1 MDVLIDH
8 FPVFEANQVLSSR
21 HLNDVF
27 YYLDQQ
33 TRLTRS
39 HLIGIGIVCGLEIKL
54 DTTAGPAILLSRG
67 CGVTSEGYLI
77 FEPDDVSL
85 VSYRAYTTPTDVKY
99 PPFAG
104 YPLWELF
111 PSGEP
116 GTTLLDSP
124 VNFLADKAV
133 VLFLELKKE
142 GLRNCSPNSCDDK
155 GSEITATVRRLLIER
170 KNLDAMIARAEGLGE
185 GLTSTDID
193 RALSDRLNL
202 PDIRLRRFDVLNSNP
217 VTSNDVYE
225 AFFRIFRSTGLAGA
239 MGDAL
244 SAAYTAFE
252 QLLKPAHPTDPFANF
267 DATFGFLDI
276 ALTDPGQVHF
286 LQYYVDL
293 FDDLVR
299 AYDEFRWK
307 GAELICACCPPEGL
321 FPRHLMLGLV
331 NPNPASQPGHYR
343 QRFLASPAVGDCSG
357 ETEELLR
364 LFARLV
370 EMTECFTSA
379 PILPTVDAQGR
390 LDPQIRITPSTL
402 GDRPLA
408 TRAIPYYY
416 AETGTPP
423 LYRLWNGEKAR
434 RNRANQ
440 NLGYR
445 SDEYSP
451 VAPNFVLDPLRYDLE
466 PYNFLRI
473 EGHLGKPYLPVMS
486 TLIALKSNYRLPIDI
501 IALHT
506 GAYDESQPVDLGSND
521 AIFQDLEALYDALR
535 EDLLSSLAE
544 AALQLYEF
552 PTNSESTISGI
563 PMLPLLKLYRPAFKY
578 TRGTLGAGFEKNL
591 FYFRTRVYLDLD
603 QNGLN
608 DLSVAQA
615 LFELLA
621 PVNHNDIPPK
631 YHRQTA
637 ILYYIS
643 SLADMV
649 PSRLSALNQPTFL
662 NRYQDLLAFLRY
674 YRMKLLSQPLPEP
687 SELMDYARAEHFID
701 LCDTILFGNKLE
713 AINSV
718 RDEYL
723 RRIAE
728 LRKRQVLTNFL
739 AQHPGI
745 QHKAG
750 APLGGTFIVVYHGDD
765 RRDATP
771 KGIRNRAEAILAE
784 TTKEDAPD
792 RSTGTDDRDLPTD
805 IEVVAH
811 RRVSGIGTL
820 PSDELLEAITRIGSN
835 RALVGNADVEL
846 LIGSLTGKIPLGGYH
861 PRPGF
866 DDRSIRLIA
875 KTVSA
880 QPNGVVIAD
889 FYLPYRVSG
898 EGFAVNYVLPKEP
911 PVFTIGIGCTTGKG
925 VADVSIEVRGGVAP
939 YDVAVNDRVYR
950 ALINP
955 LPLQAGKHKLRVRD
969 ADGTE
974 ATEQEITVAD
984 ELVLEGVSFDCIGEQ
999 FVAVVAIKGGTVPFR
1014 VDGDLITGTT
1024 YTTKPAPSGSTVQ
1037 IEVVDSRGCSATI
1050 ELTHECVV
1058 IPPPTFTA
1066 DVACTGQNDMAP
1078 VTITVQ
1084 DGTAPYEIKVDNAAY
1099 QPLSSPLSLAVG
1111 QHSLKLR
1118 DSAGVE
1124 TVAQSVTVATQI
1136 SISAPKFHCN
1146 DDGSYTAT
1154 VDIGGGTPPYEVNG
1168 TLFAGGAF
1176 TTDPTP
1182 SGKQANIDIRDD
1194 KGCTK
1199 SMGVIHECEPPC
1211 DLPCGGVFIRRGHRL
1226 WMPDPGT
1233 VTKYLKY
1240 ELTKLSFVIWTESGN
1255 AFDLGGEIEPLLQA
1269 TPGQL
1274 TPGRFP
1280 GTVRKWLKQINEL
1293 IGNNPDLSRPGG
1305 PQWLETSYE
1314 ASDPGRLGTLWID
1327 HFECLPFEIKMNVL
1341 IEYRH
1346 PNGDGTLR
1354 EEKLFIYTP
1363 DGGTQI
1369 IVDGK
1374 EWIRIPPFEG
1384 LTWNKCPPVSGP
1396 TPICNRPDIT
1406 LTVKTEQDGA
1416 ALWATVIADPDPG
1429 LTCLWEV
1436 QDADP
1441 ALGHSNQ
1448 FKTTFLH
1455 SGQKRITVTAFTK
1468 DGCDVSETIFV
1479 DVR

>member
-21 HLNDVF
+21 HLNNVF
-27 YYLDQQ
+27 DYLDQQ
-33 TRLTRS
+33 TRWTRS

-67 CGVTSEGYLI
+67 CGVTSEGYLVV
-77 FEPDDVSL
+77 EPDDVSL
-85 VSYRAYTTPTDVKY
+85 VSCRPYAAPTVVCY
-99 PPFAG
+99 PPFAR

-124 VNFLADKAV
+124 TNFLADKAV

-170 KNLDAMIARAEGLGE
+170 KNLDAMIAAAEGLGE

-193 RALSDRLNL
+193 KVLSDRLNL

-217 VTSNDVYE
+217 VTSNEVYE
-225 AFFRIFRSTGLAGA
+225 AFLRIFRSTGLASA
-239 MGDAL
+239 MSDAL
-244 SAAYTAFE
+244 SAAYVAFE
-252 QLLKPAHPTDPFANF
+252 QLLKPAHPTDPFVNF
-267 DATFGFLDI
+267 DTTFGFLDV

-331 NPNPASQPGHYR
+331 NPDSASHPGHYR
-343 QRFLASPAVGDCSG
+343 QRFLASPAVGDCAG

-370 EMTECFTSA
+370 QMTQCFTSA
-379 PILPTVDAQGR
+379 PTLPSVDVQGR

-402 GDRPLA
+402 GDQALA
-408 TRAIPYYY
+408 TKAIPYYY
-416 AETGTPP
+416 TETGTPP
-423 LYRLWNGEKAR
+423 LYRLWNGEKTR

-451 VAPNFVLDPLRYDLE
+451 AAPNFVLDPLRYDLE

-486 TLIALKSNYRLPIDI
+486 TLTALKSSYRLPIDI
-501 IALHT
+501 IALRT
-506 GAYDESQPVDLGSND
+506 GAYDESQPVDPGSNG
-521 AIFQDLEALYDALR
+521 AVFQDLEALYDALR

-544 AALQLYEF
+544 AAMQLYEF
-552 PTNSESTISGI
+552 PTNTESTISGI
-563 PMLPLLKLYRPAFKY
+563 PALPLLKLYRPNFKY
-578 TRGTLGAGFEKNL
+578 TKGTLGAGFEKNL
-591 FYFRTRVYLDLD
+591 FYFRTRVYLDLN

-608 DLSVAQA
+608 DADVANA

-621 PVNHNDIPPK
+621 PVSHNDIPPK

-649 PSRLSALNQPTFL
+649 PSRLSALDGPTFL

-674 YRMKLLSQPLPEP
+674 YRMQLLIQPTQ
-687 SELMDYARAEHFID
+687 ELTEYARAEHFID

-713 AINSV
+713 AINSL

-723 RRIAE
+723 RRIDD
-728 LRKRQVLTNFL
+728 LRKRQVLSNFL
-739 AQHPGI
+739 TQHSGI

-750 APLGGTFIVVYHGDD
+750 APFGGTFIVVYHGDD
-765 RRDATP
+765 SRDATP
-771 KGIRNRAEAILAE
+771 EDIRIKAAAILAE
-784 TTKEDAPD
+784 TTKEDTRQRAP
-792 RSTGTDDRDLPTD
+792 
-805 IEVVAH
+805 
-811 RRVSGIGTL
+811 GIGTL

-835 RALVGNADVEL
+835 QALVRNADVEL
-846 LIGSLTGKIPLGGYH
+846 LIGSLTGKIPLDGYR
-861 PRPGF
+861 PRPGL
-866 DDRSIRLIA
+866 DDRSTRVIA

-880 QPNGVVIAD
+880 LPNGVVIAD
-889 FYLPYRVSG
+889 FYLPYRVSS
-898 EGFAVNYVLPKEP
+898 EGLAVNYVLPKEP
-911 PVFTIGIGCTTGKG
+911 PVFTVGIGCTTGKG

-939 YDVAVNDRVYR
+939 YDVAVDDRVYR
-950 ALINP
+950 ALTNP
-955 LPLQAGKHKLRVRD
+955 LPLQSGRHKLRVRD

-974 ATEQEITVAD
+974 AAEQEITVAD

-1014 VDGDLITGTT
+1014 VDGDLIAGAT
-1024 YTTKPAPSGSTVQ
+1024 YTTKPAPSGSTVP
-1037 IEVVDSRGCSATI
+1037 IEVVDSNGCSAKI

-1078 VTITVQ
+1078 VTIAVQ
-1084 DGTAPYEIKVDNAAY
+1084 DGTAPYQIKVDNAAY
-1099 QPLSSPLSLAVG
+1099 QTLSSPLFLAVG

-1124 TVAQSVTVATQI
+1124 TAAQPVTVATQI
-1136 SISAPKFHCN
+1136 SIGDPKFHCN
-1146 DDGSYTAT
+1146 EDGTYTAT
-1154 VDIGGGTPPYEVNG
+1154 VDIGGGTPPYDVNR
-1168 TLFAGGAF
+1168 TPFAGGAF
-1176 TTDPTP
+1176 TTDSTP
-1182 SGKQANIDIRDD
+1182 SGKQVNIDIRDVR
-1194 KGCTK
+1194 GCTN
-1199 SMGVIHECEPPC
+1199 SMGIIHECEPPC

-1233 VTKYLKY
+1233 VTKYLNY
-1240 ELTKLSFVIWTESGN
+1240 ELTKLSFVVWTESGN
-1255 AFDLGGEIEPLLQA
+1255 AIDLSGEIEPFLQA
-1269 TPGQL
+1269 TPAQL
-1274 TPGRFP
+1274 TTGRFP
-1280 GTVRKWLKQINEL
+1280 GTVRKWLKQINDL

-1305 PQWLETSYE
+1305 SQWLETSYE

-1346 PNGDGTLR
+1346 PNGDGTIR
-1354 EEKLFIYTP
+1354 EEKLFIYSNK
-1363 DGGTQI
+1363 GGTQI
-1369 IVDGK
+1369 IVDGA
-1374 EWIRIPPFEG
+1374 EWIRIPPFG
-1384 LTWNKCPPVSGP
+1384 GMTWNKCAPVSGP
-1396 TPICNRPDIT
+1396 TPICNGPDIK
-1406 LTVKTEQDGA
+1406 LTIETKQDGA
-1416 ALWATVIADPDPG
+1416 ALWATVTADPDPG
-1429 LTCLWEV
+1429 LIYLWEV

-1448 FKTTFLH
+1448 FQTTFIH
-1455 SGQKRITVTAFTK
+1455 PGQKRITVTALTT
-1468 DGCDVSETIFV
+1468 DGCEVSETIFV

>member
-27 YYLDQQ
+27 DYLDQQ
-33 TRLTRS
+33 TRWTRS

-54 DTTAGPAILLSRG
+54 DTTAGPAILLSKG

-77 FEPDDVSL
+77 VEPDDVSL

-99 PPFAG
+99 PPFAT

-116 GTTLLDSP
+116 STTLLDSP
-124 VNFLADKAV
+124 SNFLADKAV

-170 KNLDAMIARAEGLGE
+170 KNLDAIIAAAEGLGE

-193 RALSDRLNL
+193 KALSDRLNL

-225 AFFRIFRSTGLAGA
+225 AFFRIFRSTGLASA
-239 MGDAL
+239 MDDAL
-244 SAAYTAFE
+244 SAAYIAFE

-267 DATFGFLDI
+267 AATFRFLDV

-331 NPNPASQPGHYR
+331 NPDPTSQPGHYR
-343 QRFLASPAVGDCSG
+343 QRFLASPAVGGCSG
-357 ETEELLR
+357 ETEELLQ

-379 PILPTVDAQGR
+379 PVLPTVDAQGR

-408 TRAIPYYY
+408 TKAIPYYY

-423 LYRLWNGEKAR
+423 LYRLWNGEKTR

-473 EGHLGKPYLPVMS
+473 EGHLGKPYLPVMG

-506 GAYDESQPVDLGSND
+506 GAYDENQPVDLGSND

-544 AALQLYEF
+544 AARQVYEVPTPEVEEERPADF
-552 PTNSESTISGI
+552 PK
-563 PMLPLLKLYRPAFKY
+563 LPLLKRYVPTFKY
-578 TRGTLGAGFEKNL
+578 TKKTIGAGYEKNL
-591 FYFRTRVYLDLD
+591 TYFQSRPYAEIDQSGITIAALQLLFRDLFGPTD
-603 QNGLN
+603 ISAQRHALAAIIYYVS
-608 DLSVAQA
+608 SVADVLPNRLEA
-615 LFELLA
+615 LVH
-621 PVNHNDIPPK
+621 P
-631 YHRQTA
+631 
-637 ILYYIS
+637 
-643 SLADMV
+643 M
-649 PSRLSALNQPTFL
+649 FL
-662 NRYQDLLAFLRY
+662 NRYQDLLALLRF
-674 YRMKLLSQPLPEP
+674 YRSVLVQASVSDLQSFAPIEQ
-687 SELMDYARAEHFID
+687 FVD
-701 LCDTILFGNKLE
+701 LCEAILFGGRLE
-713 AINSV
+713 SINSL

-728 LRKRQVLTNFL
+728 LRKRQVLSNFL
-739 AQHPGI
+739 TQHPGI

-750 APLGGTFIVVYHGDD
+750 VPVGGTFIVVHHGDAGHD
-765 RRDATP
+765 LTPGGTRIRAAT
-771 KGIRNRAEAILAE
+771 ILAE
-784 TTKEDAPD
+784 TTRDATPD
-792 RSTGTDDRDLPTD
+792 LTATDDRDLLTD
-805 IEVVAH
+805 IEVVAR
-811 RRVSGIGTL
+811 RRVDGSGTL
-820 PSDELLEAITRIGSN
+820 PSDELLEAITRIASN
-835 RALVGNADVEL
+835 RALVGHAEVEL
-846 LIGSLTGKIPLGGYH
+846 LIGSLTGKIPLGGYR
-861 PRPGF
+861 PRPGV
-866 DDRSIRLIA
+866 DDTSTRLIA

-880 QPNGVVIAD
+880 LPNGVVIAD
-889 FYLPYRVSG
+889 FYLPYRVSS
-898 EGFAVNYVLPKEP
+898 EGLAVNYVLPKEP
-911 PVFTIGIGCTTGKG
+911 PVFTIGIGCTSGKG
-925 VADVSIEVRGGVAP
+925 VANVSIEVRGGVAP
-939 YDVAVNDRVYR
+939 YDVAVDDREYR
-950 ALINP
+950 PLINP
-955 LPLQAGKHKLRVRD
+955 LSLQPGRHKLRVRD

-984 ELVLEGVSFDCIGEQ
+984 ALVLEETSFECSGDQ
-999 FVAVVAIKGGTVPFR
+999 FVSTVAIKGGTAPFR
-1014 VDGDLITGTT
+1014 INGDLITGTT
-1024 YTTKPAPSGSTVQ
+1024 FTTKPAPSGSTVL
-1037 IEVVDSRGCSATI
+1037 IEVVDSRGCSARI

-1058 IPPPTFTA
+1058 VPPPTFTA
-1066 DVACTGQNDMAP
+1066 AVGCTGQKDMAP

-1084 DGTAPYEIKVDNAAY
+1084 DGTAPYQIKVDNAAY

-1118 DSAGVE
+1118 DSVGVE
-1124 TVAQSVTVATQI
+1124 TAAQPVTVATQI
-1136 SISAPKFHCN
+1136 SISDPKFHCN
-1146 DDGSYTAT
+1146 DDGTYTAT
-1154 VDIGGGTPPYEVNG
+1154 VDIAGGTPPYDVNG

-1182 SGKQANIDIRDD
+1182 SGKQANIDIRDA
-1194 KGCTK
+1194 KGCTN

-1211 DLPCGGVFIRRGHRL
+1211 DLPCGGVFIRRGHRM

-1233 VTKYLKY
+1233 VTKYLNY
-1240 ELTKLSFVIWTESGN
+1240 ELTKLSFVVWTESGN
-1255 AFDLGGEIEPLLQA
+1255 AIDLGGEIEPILQA
-1269 TPGQL
+1269 APAQL
-1274 TPGRFP
+1274 TTGRFP

-1293 IGNNPDLSRPGG
+1293 IGKNPDLSRPGG

-1314 ASDPGRLGTLWID
+1314 AADPGRLGTLWID

-1346 PNGDGTLR
+1346 PNGDGTTR
-1354 EEKLFIYTP
+1354 EEKLFIYSD

-1369 IVDGK
+1369 IVDG
-1374 EWIRIPPFEG
+1374 EENIRIPPFEG
-1384 LTWNKCPPVSGP
+1384 VTWNKCPPVSGP
-1396 TPICNRPDIT
+1396 TPICNLPDIK
-1406 LTVKTEQDGA
+1406 LTIETKQSEFSLFAIVT
-1416 ALWATVIADPDPG
+1416 ADPDPG
-1429 LTCLWEV
+1429 LTYLWEV

-1448 FKTTFLH
+1448 FKTEFLVP
-1455 SGQKRITVTAFTK
+1455 GQKRITVTAFTK

>member
-27 YYLDQQ
+27 DYLDQQ
-33 TRLTRS
+33 TRWTRS

-77 FEPDDVSL
+77 VEPDDVSL
-85 VSYRAYTTPTDVKY
+85 VSYRTYTTPTDLKY
-99 PPFAG
+99 PQFAG

-116 GTTLLDSP
+116 STTQLDSP
-124 VNFLADKAV
+124 SNFLADKAV

-142 GLRNCSPNSCDDK
+142 GLRNCSPNSCDDR
-155 GSEITATVRRLLIER
+155 GSEITTTVRRLLIES
-170 KNLDAMIARAEGLGE
+170 KNLDAIIAAAEGFGE

-193 RALSDRLNL
+193 KALSDRLNL

-217 VTSNDVYE
+217 VTSDDLYA
-225 AFFRIFRSTGLAGA
+225 AFLRIFRSPGLATA
-239 MGDAL
+239 MGEAL
-244 SAAYTAFE
+244 SAAYAAFK
-252 QLLKPAHPTDPFANF
+252 QVLKPAHPTDPFAGFAARF
-267 DATFGFLDI
+267 DFLDVG
-276 ALTDPGQVHF
+276 LTDPAQVHF

-331 NPNPASQPGHYR
+331 NPDPASQPGHYR
-343 QRFLASPAVGDCSG
+343 QRFLASPVVGRCTA
-357 ETEELLR
+357 ETEELLQ

-379 PILPTVDAQGR
+379 PVLPNVDAQGSV
-390 LDPQIRITPSTL
+390 DPQIRITPSTL

-423 LYRLWNGEKAR
+423 LYRLWNGEKTR

-440 NLGYR
+440 NLAYR

-451 VAPNFVLDPLRYDLE
+451 VAPNFVVDPLRYDLE

-544 AALQLYEF
+544 AAMQLYEF
-552 PTNSESTISGI
+552 PTNSEATISGI
-563 PMLPLLKLYRPAFKY
+563 PTLPLLKQYRPTFQY
-578 TRGTLGAGFEKNL
+578 TRGTLGAGFEKHIV
-591 FYFRTRVYLDLD
+591 YFRTRVYLDLD

-608 DLSVAQA
+608 ELSVTQA
-615 LFELLA
+615 LFELFRH
-621 PVNHNDIPPK
+621 VNRNDIPAR
-631 YHRQTA
+631 YHFQTA
-637 ILYYIS
+637 IVYYIS
-643 SLADMV
+643 SLADVV
-649 PSRLSALNQPTFL
+649 PDRLAALSQPTFL

-674 YRMKLLSQPLPEP
+674 FRMVVGDIPVPELG
-687 SELMDYARAEHFID
+687 EYAFAEHFID
-701 LCDTILFGNKLE
+701 LCDTILFGDKLE

-728 LRKRQVLTNFL
+728 LRKRQVLANFL

-750 APLGGTFIVVYHGDD
+750 VPVGGTFIVVYHGDAGRD
-765 RRDATP
+765 ITPAGTRIRAATILAEATRDATHE
-771 KGIRNRAEAILAE
+771 RL
-784 TTKEDAPD
+784 D
-792 RSTGTDDRDLPTD
+792 PTD
-805 IEVVAH
+805 IEVVG
-811 RRVSGIGTL
+811 RGRVPGVATP

-835 RALVGNADVEL
+835 QALVGNADVEL
-846 LIGSLTGKIPLGGYH
+846 LIGSLTGKIPLGGYR
-861 PRPGF
+861 PRPGV
-866 DDRSIRLIA
+866 DDGSTQVIA

-880 QPNGVVIAD
+880 LPEGVVIAD

-898 EGFAVNYVLPKEP
+898 GGLAVNHVLPKEQ
-911 PVFTIGIGCTTGKG
+911 PVFTVGMGCTVADGEG
-925 VADVSIEVRGGVAP
+925 EAVADVSVEVRGGVAP
-939 YDVAVNDRVYR
+939 YELAVNDRQYR
-950 ALINP
+950 ALANP
-955 LPLQAGKHKLRVRD
+955 LSLPPGRHKLRVRD
-969 ADGTE
+969 ADGAE
-974 ATEQEITVAD
+974 AAEQEITVAERLVLGEPD
-984 ELVLEGVSFDCIGEQ
+984 YKCSGGNFTAEVVIRGGTPPYRVGSELV
-999 FVAVVAIKGGTVPFR
+999 
-1014 VDGDLITGTT
+1014 TGATFT
-1024 YTTKPAPSGSTVQ
+1024 SKPAPSGSTVQ
-1037 IEVVDSRGCSATI
+1037 IEVTDGHGCSARI

-1058 IPPPTFTA
+1058 VPPPTFTA
-1066 DVACTGQNDMAP
+1066 AVACTGQNDRAP
-1078 VTITVQ
+1078 VTIAVQ
-1084 DGTAPYEIKVDNAAY
+1084 GGTAPYQIKVDSGAFLA
-1099 QPLSSPLSLAVG
+1099 LVSPLSLAVG
-1111 QHSLKLR
+1111 QHSLKVR
-1118 DSAGVE
+1118 DSAGIE
-1124 TVAQSVTVATQI
+1124 TAAQPVTIATQI
-1136 SISAPKFHCN
+1136 SITELEFHCK
-1146 DDGSYTAT
+1146 DDGTYTAT
-1154 VDIGGGTPPYEVNG
+1154 FDISGGTRPYVVNG
-1168 TLFAGGAF
+1168 ISSPGGAF
-1176 TTDPTP
+1176 TTDPTS
-1182 SGKQANIDIRDD
+1182 SGKPANVVVVDSR
-1194 KGCTK
+1194 GC
-1199 SMGVIHECEPPC
+1199 SSRAQVVHECQPPC
-1211 DLPCGGVFIRRGHRL
+1211 NLPCRGVFIRRGHRF

-1233 VTKYLKY
+1233 ITKYLRF
-1240 ELTKLSFVIWTESGN
+1240 EVTALSFQVSTEEGDVMELGN
-1255 AFDLGGEIEPLLQA
+1255 EIQPILQVTSMA
-1269 TPGQL
+1269 QL
-1274 TPGRFP
+1274 TTGRFP

-1293 IGNNPDLSRPGG
+1293 IATKPELSQPNGI
-1305 PQWLETSYE
+1305 QLLETSFDP
-1314 ASDPGRLGTLWID
+1314 AQPGRLGRLWID
-1327 HFECLPFEIKMNVL
+1327 HFDCLPFKIEIDVFTQ
-1341 IEYRH
+1341 YRH
-1346 PNGDGTLR
+1346 PNGDNTI
-1354 EEKLFIYTP
+1354 EEKKKFIYTP

-1369 IVDGK
+1369 IVD
-1374 EWIRIPPFEG
+1374 EQEIIRIPPFEG
-1384 LTWNKCPPVSGP
+1384 QTWNKCPPVSGP
-1396 TPICNRPDIT
+1396 TPICAQPEIRLEIT
-1406 LTVKTEQDGA
+1406 PEQDGRFLHA
-1416 ALWATVIADPDPG
+1416 SVTADPPQQ
-1429 LTCLWEV
+1429 LIFLWEV

-1441 ALGHSNQ
+1441 ALGHLD
-1448 FKTTFLH
+1448 TFDTNFIH
-1455 SGQKRITVTAFTK
+1455 DGQKRVTVTAYAP

-1479 DVR
+1479 DVRG